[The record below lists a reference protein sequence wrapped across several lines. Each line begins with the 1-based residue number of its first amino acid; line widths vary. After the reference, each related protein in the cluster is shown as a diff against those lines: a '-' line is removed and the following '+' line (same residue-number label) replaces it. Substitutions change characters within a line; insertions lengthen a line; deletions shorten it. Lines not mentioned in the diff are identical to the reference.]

1 MTHSRSWDMEIG
13 RPSVEN
19 VTLGLRPRVT
29 FSTSGSSYFHA
40 PLITVSHLL
49 NVTLAD
55 PHFIDSS
62 LSTGHLAWTGFYTW
76 QRHTSDFDIVQNA
89 AQLTST
95 DTELT
100 ATDYLYTRS
109 ATRSSLRIIDL
120 TS

>member
-1 MTHSRSWDMEIG
+1 MR
-13 RPSVEN
+13 
-19 VTLGLRPRVT
+19 
-29 FSTSGSSYFHA
+29 
-40 PLITVSHLL
+40 HLL

-55 PHFIDSS
+55 PHFIGSS

-76 QRHTSDFDIVQNA
+76 QRQTSDFDIVQNA

-95 DTELT
+95 NTELT
-100 ATDYLYTRS
+100 ATDYLYTRL